1 MNYNDQS
8 VRLKLLVDDR
18 NRYNIIGY
26 NWINTLHLNKT
37 TLNDIISNNTILNVN
52 SEIENFNQLMNNY
65 KDIFKEG
72 LGTFKNIKQFHTSP
86 LALTHYD
93 PSLPLVLAMDVSN
106 TGVEAVIYHRYSDCT
121 EKAIVYVSKTITQM
135 KSRYVQIEKE
145 ALAIIYGIPTTSANR
160 LQRWAIRLMDYTY
173 DIEYCSTKNF
183 GQSDGFSCLLIGS
196 GTSFDKQDP
205 SEVHLIASI
214 QQENQT
220 ELSLRMSHIAK
231 ATRRGPLLMHVYHY
245 VLSG

>member
-1 MNYNDQS
+1 MDLF
-8 VRLKLLVDDR
+8 V
-18 NRYNIIGY
+18 
-26 NWINTLHLNKT
+26 
-37 TLNDIISNNTILNVN
+37 TLNRDTQ
-52 SEIENFNQLMNNY
+52 FNQIDFSEAYLQVEL
-65 KDIFKEG
+65 DDE
-72 LGTFKNIKQFHTSP
+72 TFKNIKQFLTSP
-86 LALTHYD
+86 LALTRYD
-93 PSLPLVLAMDVSN
+93 LSLPLVLAMDVSN

-121 EKAIVYVSKTITQM
+121 EKAIVHVSKTITQM

-145 ALAIIYGIPTTSANR
+145 ALAIIYANR

-183 GQSDGFSCLLIGS
+183 GQSDRLSFLLIGS

-220 ELSLRMSHIAK
+220 ELPLRMSHIAK

>member
-1 MNYNDQS
+1 IHF
-8 VRLKLLVDDR
+8 R
-18 NRYNIIGY
+18 NQMD
-26 NWINTLHLNKT
+26 LFV
-37 TLNDIISNNTILNVN
+37 TLNRDTQFNRIDF
-52 SEIENFNQLMNNY
+52 SEAYLQVEL
-65 KDIFKEG
+65 DDE
-72 LGTFKNIKQFHTSP
+72 TFKNIKQFLTSP

-121 EKAIVYVSKTITQM
+121 EKAIVHVSKTITQM

-145 ALAIIYGIPTTSANR
+145 ALAIIYGIQKFDQFSRGQKKDIPTTSANR

-183 GQSDGFSCLLIGS
+183 GQSDGLSCLLIGS
-196 GTSFDKQDP
+196 GTSFNKQDP

-220 ELSLRMSHIAK
+220 ELPLRMSHIAK